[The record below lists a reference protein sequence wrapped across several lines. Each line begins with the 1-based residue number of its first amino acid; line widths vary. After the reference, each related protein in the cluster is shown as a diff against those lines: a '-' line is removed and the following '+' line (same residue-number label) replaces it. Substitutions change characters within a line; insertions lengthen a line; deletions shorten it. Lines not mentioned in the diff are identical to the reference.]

1 MLDLSFSRRQFL
13 RHSACAAGLFVTPG
27 LFAEELA
34 RTAPVGEGPFYPDRM
49 PLDTDNDLLIIN
61 DAITPAVGEITH
73 LSGRVLSESGEPLRN
88 AFIEIWQ
95 VDNNGAYLHAG
106 TNNADK
112 RDSNFQG
119 YGRFLTDVKG
129 NYYFRTVKPVAYP
142 GRTPHIHL
150 AVSQNGKRIFTTQI
164 LIKGEKQNAQ
174 DGLFR
179 NIRDEAARQTVLAD
193 FKKIPHSKIG
203 ELAANFDVVL
213 GVTVEDPHDDAIKGG
228 IGKPEFRG
236 GPGRGPRPPRS

>member
-1 MLDLSFSRRQFL
+1 MAGEKAEGFDLYRNGTATIHLFQRGISVSVARDCLQSRASCTKKLFKTNALSGTFL
-13 RHSACAAGLFVTPG
+13 R
-27 LFAEELA
+27 
-34 RTAPVGEGPFYPDRM
+34 
-49 PLDTDNDLLIIN
+49 
-61 DAITPAVGEITH
+61 
-73 LSGRVLSESGEPLRN
+73 LR
-88 AFIEIWQ
+88 
-95 VDNNGAYLHAG
+95 H
-106 TNNADK
+106 ADK